1 MDDLLCDLLEE
12 PMKYKVG
19 DWVRVKE
26 NLEPGRDYG
35 GRVADRYILPY
46 KGQVHMVSKISS
58 VGTYYLLGTD
68 STFSE
73 KMLERPFKVNDL
85 VCVEGEMV
93 VIKDFTKNYSHVIDL
108 DDNKYPINK
117 VSLVFVEKSNNS
129 KIVGV
134 YENRLQEQSPHI
146 GGGTREKGSRVFGRR
161 PKVKVP
167 IGLLRRQTRIS
178 PIKSW
183 IGRCKN

>member
-1 MDDLLCDLLEE
+1 
-12 PMKYKVG
+12 MKYHVG

-26 NLEPGRDYG
+26 NLEPGKDYG

-73 KMLERPFKVNDL
+73 GMLERPFKVNDL
-85 VCVEGEMV
+85 VCVKGKV
-93 VIKDFTKNYSHVIDL
+93 FVIKDFTKNYSSVIDL
-108 DDNKYPINK
+108 DDNKYPINE
-117 VSLVFVEKSNNS
+117 VSLVFVTNESDNS
-129 KIVGV
+129 KIVEV
-134 YENRLQEQSPHI
+134 YENRLQKQNPHI
-146 GGGTREKGSRVFGRR
+146 GGGTREKGSRIFGRR

-167 IGLLRRQTRIS
+167 VGHLRRQTTIS
-178 PIKSW
+178 PVKNW